1 MQMAGQLMCSEQ
13 TSRDL
18 ANALS
23 VLAEGIRT
31 SWQNSEDMERIH
43 GYEILNMTLRNKNA
57 IVDVECF
64 NVLFEFLGLDFGA
77 PE

>member
-1 MQMAGQLMCSEQ
+1 VCSEQ
-13 TSRDL
+13 NSHDL

-64 NVLFEFLGLDFGA
+64 NVLFEFLGLDFSA

>member
-1 MQMAGQLMCSEQ
+1 MSI
-13 TSRDL
+13 L
-18 ANALS
+18 AD
-23 VLAEGIRT
+23 GIRT

-43 GYEILNMTLRNKNA
+43 GYEILNMTLRKKTT

-64 NVLFEFLGLDFGA
+64 NVLFEFLGLDFSS